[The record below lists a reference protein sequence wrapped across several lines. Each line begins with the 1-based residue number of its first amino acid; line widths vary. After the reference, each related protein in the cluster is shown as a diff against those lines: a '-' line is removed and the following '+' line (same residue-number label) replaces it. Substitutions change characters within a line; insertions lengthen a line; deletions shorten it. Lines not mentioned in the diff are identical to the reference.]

1 MKNTKRRIALF
12 IAGVLLVGSG
22 VGMITKA
29 GLGTSAITS
38 LAYVFSM
45 MFPPSL
51 GNFAFLFNVC
61 MVAAEIL
68 ILLSHNRIGGTG
80 DWVRILLQIPAAILF
95 ASSIDVLIWIMRPV
109 VFTVYWQKVL
119 FLLAGCTVFS
129 LGAAMEVTANVIVL
143 PAEALIKAI
152 SEVTAKDF
160 GTVKTIVDC
169 SVCAAAIICSLFHFG
184 KISGVREGTVI
195 TALIAGSITRFFLR
209 RLKNR
214 SMHSR
219 DFSRE

>member
-1 MKNTKRRIALF
+1 MKNTKKRIALF

-61 MVAAEIL
+61 MVIAEIL
-68 ILLSHNRIGGTG
+68 ILFSHDRISGKG
-80 DWVRILLQIPAAILF
+80 DWIRILLQIPAAILF

-109 VFTVYWQKVL
+109 VFTAYWQKIL

-169 SVCAAAIICSLFHFG
+169 SVCAVAIICSLIHFG

-209 RLKNR
+209 RLKNL
-214 SMHSR
+214 
-219 DFSRE
+219 